1 MKTSIKRLDS
11 VTHNDTTATKLIN
24 DNFQALQQGV
34 EDSLSRTGK
43 TPNFMDAV
51 LDMNSYRI
59 INVGE
64 ATEDTDVVN
73 KKYVDEKTAEAVEA
87 SKVAVSAANVAKE
100 SANSAAI
107 SANKAN
113 ESYRQTVQAAEEA
126 IADIEEAV
134 EDGHRQVTQ
143 EILTAIDTIDG
154 KVATAVNTVDTAA
167 NEAVR
172 VSNEAKAA
180 AEALQISSYTKPE
193 VNSLLQAK
201 QDKLTAGENITII
214 DNVISSTGGSGGGE
228 ERISNCITVI
238 PQNIKLTLENN
249 ILIVKAGSV
258 LALTGSSAYTT
269 ITVNSD
275 RTKDFSS
282 YPDGDI
288 VVFANSV
295 GGLGLDGLKNKIGS
309 GDTLPSDSSTYAWY
323 YLTTDYSIYH
333 WENSTW
339 IKKTATYPLCMLN
352 KSGNNVSFAKDSN
365 GNDMIFNG
373 AGFIGHHAFVLPGVK
388 GLAPNLKN
396 VDGTLKSFNVNTDQ
410 LSIIELRNNIKWI
423 GSSNNGRLAEGWL
436 YYTEVDTIEGYT
448 IKGGERVYDKSTNT
462 LYLGNTSTI
471 RNIMPLIKVAS
482 DGTTVTDFTIRQPV
496 RLATTEMLDS
506 IRSQVA
512 VNTQRIGELQLFKFP
527 NAVII
532 GEPTIQNGQ
541 VSDFSTVSYLQF
553 PFELDL
559 RDQPFQIDFSFTTAQ
574 NVQTQQNILDSNFGI
589 ALAVRDGKGLMA
601 ISSNGTSW
609 DIGQSIGTMTLQPN
623 TTYYARLTWD
633 RLQYKTYLSTDG
645 VTYTQDMVLVG
656 AVRPYPR
663 TIFIGGCNEVET
675 GHTPHPFLGTINL
688 NKAFLS
694 VRGNVIWQGMDDAGL
709 STRADISLSNLDPA
723 GIKVIN
729 DIIESRTY
737 DGSVE

>member
-87 SKVAVSAANVAKE
+87 SKEAVSAANVAKE

-126 IADIEEAV
+126 IENITRIADEAVTDIEDAV

-143 EILTAIDTIDG
+143 EVLTAIDTIDG

-172 VSNEAKAA
+172 VSNEAKEA
-180 AEALQISSYTKPE
+180 AEALQISAYTKPE

-228 ERISNCITVI
+228 ERI
-238 PQNIKLTLENN
+238 TLD
-249 ILIVKAGSV
+249 
-258 LALTGSSAYTT
+258 LTGREVTDLYLAGKTLVLDDGSKNLYRLNY
-269 ITVNSD
+269 VNP
-275 RTKDFSS
+275 R
-282 YPDGDI
+282 G
-288 VVFANSV
+288 
-295 GGLGLDGLKNKIGS
+295 
-309 GDTLPSDSSTYAWY
+309 
-323 YLTTDYSIYH
+323 
-333 WENSTW
+333 
-339 IKKTATYPLCMLN
+339 
-352 KSGNNVSFAKDSN
+352 
-365 GNDMIFNG
+365 
-373 AGFIGHHAFVLPGVK
+373 
-388 GLAPNLKN
+388 
-396 VDGTLKSFNVNTDQ
+396 DGTYFFVFQTLVEQ
-410 LSIIELRNNIKWI
+410 AAHYW
-423 GSSNNGRLAEGWL
+423 
-436 YYTEVDTIEGYT
+436 TISTEGYWSN
-448 IKGGERVYDKSTNT
+448 VYQYFT
-462 LYLGNTSTI
+462 TSTEFAQ
-471 RNIMPLIKVAS
+471 LEDKV
-482 DGTTVTDFTIRQPV
+482 D
-496 RLATTEMLDS
+496 
-506 IRSQVA
+506 
-512 VNTQRIGELQLFKFP
+512 ELQLFKFP

-589 ALAVRDGKGLMA
+589 ALAIQGGKGVMA

-609 DIGQSIGTMTLQPN
+609 DVGLSTGTMTLQPN

-694 VRGNVIWQGMDDAGL
+694 VRGNVIWSGMDDAGL

>member
-1 MKTSIKRLDS
+1 MKTSIKRLGS

-113 ESYRQTVQAAEEA
+113 ESYKQTVQAAEEA
-126 IADIEEAV
+126 VTDIEDAV
-134 EDGHRQVTQ
+134 EDGHRQVSQ
-143 EILTAIDTIDG
+143 EVLTAIDTIDG

-172 VSNEAKAA
+172 VSNEAKVV

-214 DNVISSTGGSGGGE
+214 DNVISSQGGSGGGE
-228 ERISNCITVI
+228 ERITLD
-238 PQNIKLTLENN
+238 LTGREVTDLYLAGKTLVLDDGSPNLYRLNYVSPRGDGTYFFIFQTLVENASHHWSISTDGYWNHVYRYFTTSTEFAQLENK
-249 ILIVKAGSV
+249 V
-258 LALTGSSAYTT
+258 
-269 ITVNSD
+269 
-275 RTKDFSS
+275 R
-282 YPDGDI
+282 DI
-288 VVFANSV
+288 
-295 GGLGLDGLKNKIGS
+295 
-309 GDTLPSDSSTYAWY
+309 
-323 YLTTDYSIYH
+323 
-333 WENSTW
+333 E
-339 IKKTATYPLCMLN
+339 
-352 KSGNNVSFAKDSN
+352 
-365 GNDMIFNG
+365 
-373 AGFIGHHAFVLPGVK
+373 
-388 GLAPNLKN
+388 
-396 VDGTLKSFNVNTDQ
+396 
-410 LSIIELRNNIKWI
+410 
-423 GSSNNGRLAEGWL
+423 
-436 YYTEVDTIEGYT
+436 
-448 IKGGERVYDKSTNT
+448 
-462 LYLGNTSTI
+462 
-471 RNIMPLIKVAS
+471 
-482 DGTTVTDFTIRQPV
+482 
-496 RLATTEMLDS
+496 
-506 IRSQVA
+506 
-512 VNTQRIGELQLFKFP
+512 LFKFP

-589 ALAVRDGKGLMA
+589 ALAIQGGKGVMA

-609 DIGQSIGTMTLQPN
+609 DVGLSTGTINIQSN

-633 RLQYKTYLSTDG
+633 GIQYKTFLSTDG

-663 TIFIGGCNEVET
+663 TIFIGGCNELET

-694 VRGNVIWQGMDDAGL
+694 VRGNVIWSGMDDAGL
-709 STRADISLSNLDPA
+709 STRADISLSNLDHA
-723 GIKVIN
+723 GIQVIN

>member
-87 SKVAVSAANVAKE
+87 SKEAVSAANVAKE

-126 IADIEEAV
+126 IADIEDAV
-134 EDGHRQVTQ
+134 EDGHRQVSQ
-143 EILTAIDTIDG
+143 EVLTAIDTIDG

-180 AEALQISSYTKPE
+180 AEALQISAYTKPE

-214 DNVISSTGGSGGGE
+214 GNVISATGGSGGGE
-228 ERISNCITVI
+228 ERITLDLTGREVTDLYLAGKTLVLDDESNNLYRLNFVSPLGDGTYFFIFQTLVENASHYWTI
-238 PQNIKLTLENN
+238 STNGYWNHTYQYFTTSTKFAQLENK
-249 ILIVKAGSV
+249 V
-258 LALTGSSAYTT
+258 
-269 ITVNSD
+269 
-275 RTKDFSS
+275 
-282 YPDGDI
+282 
-288 VVFANSV
+288 
-295 GGLGLDGLKNKIGS
+295 
-309 GDTLPSDSSTYAWY
+309 
-323 YLTTDYSIYH
+323 
-333 WENSTW
+333 E
-339 IKKTATYPLCMLN
+339 
-352 KSGNNVSFAKDSN
+352 
-365 GNDMIFNG
+365 
-373 AGFIGHHAFVLPGVK
+373 
-388 GLAPNLKN
+388 
-396 VDGTLKSFNVNTDQ
+396 
-410 LSIIELRNNIKWI
+410 ELR
-423 GSSNNGRLAEGWL
+423 
-436 YYTEVDTIEGYT
+436 
-448 IKGGERVYDKSTNT
+448 
-462 LYLGNTSTI
+462 
-471 RNIMPLIKVAS
+471 
-482 DGTTVTDFTIRQPV
+482 
-496 RLATTEMLDS
+496 
-506 IRSQVA
+506 
-512 VNTQRIGELQLFKFP
+512 LFKFP

-589 ALAVRDGKGLMA
+589 ALAIEGGKGVMA

-609 DIGQSIGTMTLQPN
+609 DVGLSTGTMTLKPN

-694 VRGNVIWQGMDDAGL
+694 VRGNVIWSGMDDAGL

>member
-87 SKVAVSAANVAKE
+87 SKEAVSAANVAKE

-126 IADIEEAV
+126 IADIEDAV

-143 EILTAIDTIDG
+143 EVLTAIDTIDG
-154 KVATAVNTVDTAA
+154 KVATAVSTVDTAA

-180 AEALQISSYTKPE
+180 AEALQISAYTKPE

-201 QDKLTAGENITII
+201 QDKLIAGENITII
-214 DNVISSTGGSGGGE
+214 DNVISSQGGSGGGE
-228 ERISNCITVI
+228 EHI
-238 PQNIKLTLENN
+238 TLE
-249 ILIVKAGSV
+249 
-258 LALTGSSAYTT
+258 LTGREVTDLYLAGKTLVLDDGSKNLYRLNY
-269 ITVNSD
+269 VNP
-275 RTKDFSS
+275 R
-282 YPDGDI
+282 G
-288 VVFANSV
+288 
-295 GGLGLDGLKNKIGS
+295 
-309 GDTLPSDSSTYAWY
+309 
-323 YLTTDYSIYH
+323 
-333 WENSTW
+333 
-339 IKKTATYPLCMLN
+339 
-352 KSGNNVSFAKDSN
+352 
-365 GNDMIFNG
+365 
-373 AGFIGHHAFVLPGVK
+373 
-388 GLAPNLKN
+388 
-396 VDGTLKSFNVNTDQ
+396 DGTYFFIFQTLVEDAAHY
-410 LSIIELRNNIKWI
+410 W
-423 GSSNNGRLAEGWL
+423 
-436 YYTEVDTIEGYT
+436 TISTEGYWNH
-448 IKGGERVYDKSTNT
+448 VYQYFT
-462 LYLGNTSTI
+462 TSTEFAQLE
-471 RNIMPLIKVAS
+471 NKV
-482 DGTTVTDFTIRQPV
+482 
-496 RLATTEMLDS
+496 
-506 IRSQVA
+506 
-512 VNTQRIGELQLFKFP
+512 NELQLFKFP

-589 ALAVRDGKGLMA
+589 ALAIQGGKGVMA

-609 DIGQSIGTMTLQPN
+609 DVGLSTGTMTLQSN

-663 TIFIGGCNEVET
+663 TIFIGGCNEEET

-694 VRGNVIWQGMDDAGL
+694 VRGNVIWSGMDDAGL